1 MVSLVIPSMAPF
13 PCSSKLNKSV
23 IDFSEEGIALTVGAA
38 GAVAFGVDAILSLV
52 PKEQALY

>member
-1 MVSLVIPSMAPF
+1 MAPF